1 MNTHPTSDDTET
13 IAAPWGK
20 QVTLQP
26 GTYEGGMPFIRLRIK
41 EGSRFT
47 DLELDHDTAS
57 RIGRSLAA
65 WVDKHPQEPPSGT

>member
-1 MNTHPTSDDTET
+1 MNTPSTSNDAET

-20 QVTLQP
+20 QVTLQS

-47 DLELDHDTAS
+47 DLELDRDTAS
-57 RIGRSLAA
+57 RIGLSLVA
-65 WVDKHPQEPPSGT
+65 WVDAHPQEPSSGT